1 MSGTAPDTASRSA
14 GEPAELGIFARVFSR
29 PTAAGVAAAVAEHG
43 FTTTQLNLSAF
54 GRPTIPDPPTD
65 PTHPDGP
72 LDHARVRADFAAAG
86 VRVWGVSATYNTI
99 HPDVATRR
107 RRTAAAAAFIPYAA
121 QLGAEV
127 VTLCTG
133 TRDTDDIWRRHPGND
148 EPAAW
153 HDLRET
159 LDVLLPAAEGAG
171 VRLGVEPEP
180 GNVVTDA
187 GRAGRLLTELGSDA
201 HLVGIVLD
209 PANLLDPAT
218 AGDQKRILTAAFD
231 ALGDSVVC
239 LHAKDVVTSGY
250 AAAGTGLLDYDL
262 VLALHATLPR
272 RVPVIVQD
280 ATEDDVPRVRDFLRA
295 HGPVR

>member
-1 MSGTAPDTASRSA
+1 MSDTVTTPARDA
-14 GEPAELGIFARVFSR
+14 VHDPAELGIFARTFPR
-29 PTAAGVAAAVAEHG
+29 PTAAEVAAAVAAHG

-54 GRPTIPDPPTD
+54 GRPTIPYPPTGAG
-65 PTHPDGP
+65 HPDGP
-72 LDHARVRADFAAAG
+72 LDYARVAADFAAAG
-86 VRVWGVSATYNTI
+86 VRIWGVSATYNTI
-99 HPDVATRR
+99 HPDLSTRR
-107 RRTAAAAAFIPYAA
+107 RQTAAAAAFIPYAA
-121 QLGAEV
+121 RLGAEV

-133 TRDTDDIWRRHPGND
+133 TRDPDDIWRRHPGND

-153 HDLRET
+153 QDLRET

-187 GRAGRLLTELGSDA
+187 ARARRLLTELGSDA

-218 AGDQKRILTAAFD
+218 AGHQKRILTAAFD
-231 ALGDSVVC
+231 TLGDSVVG

-262 VLALHATLPR
+262 VLALHAALPR

-295 HGPVR
+295 HEPAR